1 MFYQK
6 SVPVKLT
13 NEYGRG
19 AVLLF
24 MKRNRYPDRKF
35 LLRIQS
41 VAEIYLVN
49 TKRKMVR
56 KYWFVLYRICY
67 DEHDAWE
74 G

>member
-1 MFYQK
+1 MTLRCCQILWLFYQK

-24 MKRNRYPDRKF
+24 MK
-35 LLRIQS
+35 
-41 VAEIYLVN
+41 
-49 TKRKMVR
+49 MVW

-67 DEHDAWE
+67 AERDAWE

>member
-1 MFYQK
+1 MTLRCCQILCLFYQK

-24 MKRNRYPDRKF
+24 MK
-35 LLRIQS
+35 
-41 VAEIYLVN
+41 
-49 TKRKMVR
+49 MVW
-56 KYWFVLYRICY
+56 KYWFVLYRICC
-67 DEHDAWE
+67 DERNAWE